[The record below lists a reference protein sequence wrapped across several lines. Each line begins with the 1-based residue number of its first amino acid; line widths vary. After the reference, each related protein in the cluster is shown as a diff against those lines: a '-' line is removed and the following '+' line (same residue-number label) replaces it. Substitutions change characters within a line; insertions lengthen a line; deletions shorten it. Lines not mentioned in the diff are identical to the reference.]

1 MTIAGSSNRPN
12 RRGKRRFPQNLE
24 RRVFLR
30 YDFKSGQSSIHG
42 QTLFEVQTQEAQK
55 FSFHSGTGQGSE
67 GEGPG
72 TGKAILYTPGC
83 QKSFHERL
91 PKLRVPRCR

>member
-1 MTIAGSSNRPN
+1 MTIAGTSNRPN

-42 QTLFEVQTQEAQK
+42 QTLFEVVKQFYTRQDVQWK
-55 FSFHSGTGQGSE
+55 F
-67 GEGPG
+67 
-72 TGKAILYTPGC
+72 LV
-83 QKSFHERL
+83 
-91 PKLRVPRCR
+91 RV